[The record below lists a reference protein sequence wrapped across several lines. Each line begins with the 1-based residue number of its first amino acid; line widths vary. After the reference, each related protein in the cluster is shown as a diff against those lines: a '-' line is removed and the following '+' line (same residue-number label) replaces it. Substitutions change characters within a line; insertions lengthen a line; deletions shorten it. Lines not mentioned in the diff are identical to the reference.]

1 MRLGDVHHG
10 QRDARHAAEHRGGP
24 EAALA
29 GGLGT
34 ERAVQAQ
41 YAAHLLHA
49 AETALGIH
57 EVGNAIGAGVEKAAG
72 NALGK
77 VPVIYGRTVETA
89 EEESPSILERLLG
102 GRQK

>member
-10 QRDARHAAEHRGGP
+10 QRYASHAAEHRGRP

-49 AETALGIH
+49 AEPAFGIE
-57 EVGNAIGAGVEKAAG
+57 EVGHAVRAGIDEAAV
-72 NALGK
+72 NALG
-77 VPVIYGRTVETA
+77 
-89 EEESPSILERLLG
+89 
-102 GRQK
+102 